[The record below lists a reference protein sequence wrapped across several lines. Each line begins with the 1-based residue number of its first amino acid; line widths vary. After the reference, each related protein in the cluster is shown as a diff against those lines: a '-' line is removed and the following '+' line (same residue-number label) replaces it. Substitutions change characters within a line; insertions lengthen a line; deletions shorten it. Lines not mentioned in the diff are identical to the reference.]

1 MNYDLPQIVKLVL
14 GGVFGLA
21 FLTYIAKD
29 GSQLGAFISATGD
42 GVAKFAKGIQA

>member
-21 FLTYIAKD
+21 FLTYLAKD
-29 GSQLGAFISATGD
+29 GTELGAFISSVGTGT
-42 GVAKFAKGIQA
+42 AAFAKGIQA